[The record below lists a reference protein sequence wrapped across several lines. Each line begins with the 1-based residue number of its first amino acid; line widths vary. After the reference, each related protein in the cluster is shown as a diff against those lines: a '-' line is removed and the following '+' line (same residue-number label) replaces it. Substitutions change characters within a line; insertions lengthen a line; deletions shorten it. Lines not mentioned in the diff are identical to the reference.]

1 MYCRMCGTFLKYSSK
16 FWYKWGAEVL
26 RKNFESSKNIDFK
39 QGEYINEKNNKLSVF
54 LVFITIIITL
64 GFIVFV
70 SIATQNVI

>member
-1 MYCRMCGTFLKYSSK
+1 MYCRMCGTFLKDSSK
-16 FWYKWGAEVL
+16 FCSKCGAEVF
-26 RKNFESSKNIDFK
+26 RKSFESSKNIDFK

>member
-1 MYCRMCGTFLKYSSK
+1 MYCRMCGTFLKDSSK
-16 FWYKWGAEVL
+16 FCSKCGAEVL
-26 RKNFESSKNIDFK
+26 RKSFESSKNIDFN

>member
-1 MYCRMCGTFLKYSSK
+1 MYCRMCGTFLKDSSK
-16 FWYKWGAEVL
+16 FCSKCGAEIF
-26 RKNFESSKNIDFK
+26 RKSFESSKNIDLK
-39 QGEYINEKNNKLSVF
+39 RVEYINEKNNKLSVF